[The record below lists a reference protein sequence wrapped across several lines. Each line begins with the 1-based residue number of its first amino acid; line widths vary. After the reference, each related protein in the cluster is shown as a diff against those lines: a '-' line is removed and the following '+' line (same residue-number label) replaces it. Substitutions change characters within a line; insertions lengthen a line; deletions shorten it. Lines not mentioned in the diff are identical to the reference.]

1 VVVRELLEM
10 MKKLAGGIALALAC
24 LPAGAET
31 GFYAGISGGHV
42 RLKDS
47 VAGIEIEATG
57 TGYKVFGGY
66 RFNEYG
72 SLEAAYLDG
81 GKPDDTVYG
90 VTIESDATAW
100 QASALWQI
108 PISPRFEAYARFS
121 VVVWEAVNSATD
133 GRITLSQKNDGT
145 DGAFGLGAA
154 LHVTPRLGLRAEV
167 EAAELD
173 GTDLLSISLG
183 GLVRF

>member
-1 VVVRELLEM
+1 M

-24 LPAGAET
+24 LPATAET
-31 GFYAGISGGHV
+31 GFYAGVSGGQV

-47 VAGIEIEATG
+47 VLGTEIKATG
-57 TGYKVFGGY
+57 TGYKLFGGY

-72 SLEAAYLDG
+72 SLEAAYLDA
-81 GKPDDTVYG
+81 GKPDDTISG
-90 VTIESDATAW
+90 ITIESDATAW

-121 VVVWEAVNSATD
+121 VVVWEAENSATD
-133 GRITLSQKNDGT
+133 GRVTFSQKNDGT
-145 DGAFGLGAA
+145 DAAFGLGAA
-154 LHVTPRLGLRAEV
+154 FHVTPRFGLRTEI
-167 EAAELD
+167 EGAELD
-173 GTDLLSISLG
+173 GTDLRTISIG